1 MLSSLLYYNIHCSH
15 CKNISDACVL
25 LCAEQHLSLCIEFF
39 FCFYVNVICVLFR
52 VTEGIQE
59 ILDHLDIREKR
70 YFVTAFQAGRLVHIC
85 PITLSEH
92 ICGQAKE
99 AVPSN

>member
-1 MLSSLLYYNIHCSH
+1 M
-15 CKNISDACVL
+15 
-25 LCAEQHLSLCIEFF
+25 
-39 FCFYVNVICVLFR
+39 
-52 VTEGIQE
+52 TEGIQE

>member
-1 MLSSLLYYNIHCSH
+1 M
-15 CKNISDACVL
+15 
-25 LCAEQHLSLCIEFF
+25 
-39 FCFYVNVICVLFR
+39 
-52 VTEGIQE
+52 TEGIQE

-70 YFVTAFQAGRLVHIC
+70 YFVTALQAGRLVQIC
-85 PITLSEH
+85 PVTLSEH